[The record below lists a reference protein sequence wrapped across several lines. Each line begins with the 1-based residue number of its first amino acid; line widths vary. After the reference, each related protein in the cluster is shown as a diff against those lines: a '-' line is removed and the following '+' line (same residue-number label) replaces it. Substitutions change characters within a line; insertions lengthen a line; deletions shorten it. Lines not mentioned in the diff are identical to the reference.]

1 MLSQS
6 AREHTGAWML
16 VLGVLTVIALVVGL
30 VVTLG
35 ILVSSIVHGAPANV
49 DEFPVFEVTKK
60 LEMPSP
66 RQVYTFEGHNCPQ
79 GYARVIPDLP
89 PEEGRWSD
97 ILINV
102 HRGGH
107 TIYFRGDDTRGN
119 TQRRP
124 TWTTPAADGTV
135 ISILTIELVWC
146 WKDEK

>member
-1 MLSQS
+1 MRSL
-6 AREHTGAWML
+6 RY
-16 VLGVLTVIALVVGL
+16 LGYLVGL
-30 VVTLG
+30 VVLG
-35 ILVSSIVHGAPANV
+35 ILVSSIVHEPLARAE
-49 DEFPVFEVTKK
+49 EFPVDHGLLFSPSKLTKK
-60 LEMPSP
+60 LGIGDPSP

-135 ISILTIELVWC
+135 ISRS
-146 WKDEK
+146 

>member
-66 RQVYTFEGHNCPQ
+66 RQVYTFEGHHCPQ
-79 GYARVIPDLP
+79 GYARVVPDLP

-97 ILINV
+97 ILITV
-102 HRGGH
+102 HRGGQA
-107 TIYFRGDDTRGN
+107 TYFHN
-119 TQRRP
+119 IWP
-124 TWTTPAADGTV
+124 TPTGAGTV
-135 ISILTIELVWC
+135 PTILTIELVWC